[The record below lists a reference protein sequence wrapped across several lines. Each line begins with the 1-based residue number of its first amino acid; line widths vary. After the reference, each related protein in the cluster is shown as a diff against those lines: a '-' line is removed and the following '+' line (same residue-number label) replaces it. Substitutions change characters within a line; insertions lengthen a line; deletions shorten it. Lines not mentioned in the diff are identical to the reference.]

1 MPSTQN
7 QILETTISLNERKKG
22 RKEGRNTNRHSD
34 ISNLE
39 RRDSWIHLELVNNPV
54 AV

>member
-22 RKEGRNTNRHSD
+22 KEGRNTNRHSD
-34 ISNLE
+34 ILNLE